1 MGENLDGSSFC
12 FMLENSPQKKYLFI
26 NPLHVCKV
34 NVPVSLFKAYLGYKK
49 QHMVVFVVFVM
60 GWFFF
65 LSNKRSSL
73 SYDTFILWGLSA

>member
-12 FMLENSPQKKYLFI
+12 FVLENSPQKKYLFI

-49 QHMVVFVVFVM
+49 QHMVVFVM
-60 GWFFF
+60 GCFFFF
-65 LSNKRSSL
+65 LSNKRSSM
-73 SYDTFILWGLSA
+73 SYDTFIL